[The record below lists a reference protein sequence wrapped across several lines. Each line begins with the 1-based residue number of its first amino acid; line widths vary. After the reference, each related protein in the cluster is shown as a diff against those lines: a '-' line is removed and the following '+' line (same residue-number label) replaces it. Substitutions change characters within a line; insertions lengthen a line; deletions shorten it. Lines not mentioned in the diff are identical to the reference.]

1 MTVTPTDPRKS
12 AFAAI
17 AAHDTRVLI
26 LGSFPGDASLAAG
39 QYYAH
44 PRNQFWHLIGAVI
57 NQTDLAGLP
66 YAERLALLGQAGIGL
81 WDVIATAVRRGSLD
95 TAIRAA
101 EPAALTNLAAALPQ
115 LRAIGFNGAKSAAI
129 GRKALAGSGLT
140 LIDLPSSS
148 PAHASLGLAAKL
160 ARWLTI
166 KEFLV

>member
-115 LRAIGFNGAKSAAI
+115 LRAIGLNGAKSAAI